1 MTQVHPIS
9 PGEEQVLRALDICHR
24 AAGAV
29 AALDALDEVWRS
41 GAVER
46 LGRLEGT
53 LDQVKDRF
61 IIKSKVCLPFTTRC
75 AERAEA
81 LEQSL
86 HALSRNP
93 DTDATD
99 AFAASLD
106 ALEKAVRTLDG
117 RSDMRGMAIT

>member
-1 MTQVHPIS
+1 MTTPLT
-9 PGEEQVLRALDICHR
+9 PGEEQVLRALAVCRR

-29 AALDALDEVWRS
+29 AALDGPDEAWRA

-46 LGRLEGT
+46 LARLEGT

-61 IIKSKVCLPFTTRC
+61 IIKSKVCLPFTARC

-81 LEQSL
+81 LEASL
-86 HALSRNP
+86 QAMGQG
-93 DTDATD
+93 TDPGAVD
-99 AFAASLD
+99 AFTGSLD